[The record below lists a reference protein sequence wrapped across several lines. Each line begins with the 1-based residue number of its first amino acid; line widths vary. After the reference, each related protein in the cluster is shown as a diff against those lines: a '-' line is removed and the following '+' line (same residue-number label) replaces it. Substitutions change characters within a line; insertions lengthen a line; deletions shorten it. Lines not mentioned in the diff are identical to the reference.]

1 MIGLGVS
8 ELSPPPALD
17 TGLLASSI
25 SQRRAG
31 SLLVVLWFSSRTWS
45 LASPRKDMDCQG
57 GASPL
62 FTHPL
67 GSPKAVIW
75 VQKVMD
81 KVEPIGAHCQESGY
95 PVAQQAEPQMAL
107 LCVHLGF
114 RSW

>member
-1 MIGLGVS
+1 MGREPPGCTLVFQPDLVSRQPKKGHGL
-8 ELSPPPALD
+8 
-17 TGLLASSI
+17 
-25 SQRRAG
+25 
-31 SLLVVLWFSSRTWS
+31 SR
-45 LASPRKDMDCQG
+45 

-62 FTHPL
+62 LTHPL